1 MTARAGGRRP
11 QPWPGPDE
19 DYLKD
24 YAALLEGVPYP
35 SVLLDRRWDVVLA
48 NEAFTEL
55 FRPVGPHPTAM
66 PHDNFLRFV
75 LFHPDAGLVLAERE
89 VRWCLPALARFAFL
103 AERFGDD
110 PVLQAVR
117 REIAEDPLMEAAYR
131 QGLPHWVHTVG
142 ERAAREHDGSI
153 RPLSAPEAGRPVRE
167 CRLVVETP
175 SAFAELGYERM
186 TLVLPEPGP
195 EPEAGPVR
203 EGAAVAASRQPRA
216 RGHLS
221 LVRSARPE
229 APRA

>member
-11 QPWPGPDE
+11 QPRPGPDE
-19 DYLKD
+19 DYLRD
-24 YAALLEGVPYP
+24 YAALLEGVPFP

-55 FRPVGPHPTAM
+55 FRAVGPHPTAM

-75 LFHPDAGLVLAERE
+75 LFHPDASLVLADRE

-103 AERFGDD
+103 VERFADD

-142 ERAAREHDGSI
+142 ERAAREHDGSL
-153 RPLSAPEAGRPVRE
+153 RPLLGPGAGRTVRE

-175 SAFAELGYERM
+175 AALSELGYERM
-186 TLVLPEPGP
+186 TLVLPDPGPHP
-195 EPEAGPVR
+195 EPEADPAGEP
-203 EGAAVAASRQPRA
+203 AAVAARRPARG

-221 LVRSARPE
+221 LVHSA
-229 APRA
+229 ASDD